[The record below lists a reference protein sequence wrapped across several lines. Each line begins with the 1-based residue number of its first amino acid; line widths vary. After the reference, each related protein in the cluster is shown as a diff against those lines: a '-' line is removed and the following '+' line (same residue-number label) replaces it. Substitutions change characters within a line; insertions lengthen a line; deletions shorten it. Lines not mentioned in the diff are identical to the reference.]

1 MGIIQFSIRNSLVV
15 NLFLLIVVIAG
26 ALAWTNLPQEMF
38 PVVDL
43 DRVRVTTEFEGAPP
57 AEVEKQITLVIEEE
71 LESLPDIDLVTSES
85 SEGLSKIEIQL
96 KPDTDVDDFLIEV
109 RALVDAINDLPEEA
123 ETATVSR
130 LKTRFPVISLALY
143 GDIPPGLLYAT
154 AEDVRRDI
162 LALPGVGSVGIA
174 GDRDWE
180 LWIVVDPQHLAAR
193 AITLEQVQQSIRA
206 NLRDLPGGSV
216 QSSEGD
222 ILLRG
227 MGVANSVEA
236 VERLVI
242 QSEIGGGQ
250 LMLGEVAEVQLR
262 LQEEQTL
269 GRFNGAP
276 SINLTITKTAKAS
289 TIDIAAA
296 VRTYTDEI
304 RASLPLGIEVGL
316 FSDLSVYVK
325 TRLDTVKSSGLIGLI
340 LVLASLYWFLNFRVA
355 FITALGIPVSFL
367 IGVILMYY
375 LGYTIN
381 MISLFAFLI
390 ALGMI
395 VDDAIIVTENVY
407 RHIENGVAPRQAAR
421 IGSAEVFWPIV
432 ASTTTTIA
440 AFMPMFG
447 ITGTMGK
454 FIEVIPVVVTV
465 TLIGSLIEAFV
476 ILPAHAA
483 DYLRLKKEKKKS
495 RFWSQGLQ
503 RYLSVLRWSLLNRYI
518 VSIGTLAI
526 LAIFLTYAATR
537 LPYNQ
542 FGSVE
547 TGQFMVNIEAP
558 NTYSLDDSALLA
570 ETIEERILS
579 SMDEQQELK
588 SMLTNVGVT
597 LIDFN
602 RLKMGSHYIQIII
615 DLEKAAPKGFIE
627 NYVSPVVNLKFSTEG
642 TRSRSTEEV
651 INQIRM
657 QLQDIAGVQRF
668 SILRPQG
675 GPAGSDIEVG
685 VSGDNI
691 DRLIALSSEV
701 KQFLRQ
707 LPGVQD
713 VQQDLEPGKLEYQYS
728 LNERGREL
736 GLTQQQISNAVRT
749 GYVGLELEHVSWDNE
764 RYPVRLIYP
773 DQLRKDGSTLINL
786 PITLP
791 LGETVYLGEV
801 ADITLSRGLGTILRR
816 DAERLALVTAEVDT
830 AVTTPME
837 VNALVERQF
846 SDRFKND
853 PNYELLFLGEK
864 KEANDSFKDVFSVL
878 IISLAII
885 FFILATLFKSI
896 LDPFVIMLAIPF
908 GIVGVIIGHM
918 LFNYNLQFLS
928 MIGFLALT
936 GIVVNDSLILVDFAK
951 KRRAQGIACVEALI
965 DAGRTR
971 IRPILL
977 TTVTTFLGIS
987 PLIFFASGQTAF
999 LSPMAISLGFGL
1011 IFATVLILL
1020 VVPCFYM
1027 VADDF
1032 RNFLQRLRALA
1043 TGFEQDKPEI

>member
-1 MGIIQFSIRNSLVV
+1 MNIIQFSIRNALVV
-15 NLFLLIVVIAG
+15 NLFLLIIVIAG
-26 ALAWTNLPQEMF
+26 AMAWTNLPQEMF

-43 DRVRVTTEFEGAPP
+43 DRVRIVTEFEGAPP
-57 AEVEKQITLVIEEE
+57 AEVEKQITRVIEEE

-96 KPDTDVDDFLIEV
+96 KTDTDVDDFLLEV
-109 RALVDAINDLPEEA
+109 RALVDAINDLPDEA
-123 ETATVSR
+123 ETPVVNR

-162 LALPGVGSVGIA
+162 LSLPGVASVGIA
-174 GDRDWE
+174 GDREWE
-180 LWIVVDPQHLAAR
+180 LWVVVDPQRLAVR
-193 AITLEQVQQSIRA
+193 GVSLEQVQQALRA

-216 QSSEGD
+216 QSAEGD

-227 MGVANSVEA
+227 MGVADDVEA
-236 VERLVI
+236 VERLVL
-242 QSEIGGGQ
+242 QSEVGGGQ
-250 LMLGEVAEVQLR
+250 LMLSEVAEVQLR

-276 SINLTITKTAKAS
+276 SVNLTITKTAKAS

-296 VRTYTDEI
+296 VRVYQKEI
-304 RASLPLGIEVGL
+304 AQSLPPGIEVGL
-316 FSDLSVYVK
+316 FSDLSSYVK

-367 IGVILMYY
+367 IGVMLMYY

-421 IGSAEVFWPIV
+421 VGAAEVFWPIV
-432 ASTTTTIA
+432 ASTSTTIA

-483 DYLRLKKEKKKS
+483 DYLRLKKKKKS
-495 RFWSQGLQ
+495 EFWSKGLK
-503 RYLSVLRWSLLNRYI
+503 RYLSVLQWSLLNRYI
-518 VSIGTLAI
+518 ISVATIAI
-526 LAIFLTYAATR
+526 LAVFLTYAATR

-558 NTYSLDDSALLA
+558 NTYSLDDSAGLA
-570 ETIEERILS
+570 ETIEGRILA
-579 SMDEQQELK
+579 SMDEEQELK

-642 TRSRSTEEV
+642 TRERSTQEV
-651 INQIRM
+651 INQIRL

-675 GPAGSDIEVG
+675 GPAGSDIEIG

-691 DRLIALSSEV
+691 DRLIQLSTEV

-773 DQLRKDGSTLINL
+773 DHLRKDGSTLANL
-786 PITLP
+786 PIILS
-791 LGETVYLGEV
+791 GGGTVYLGEV

-816 DAERLALVTAEVDT
+816 DAQRLALVTAEVDT
-830 AVTTPME
+830 KVTTPIE
-837 VNALVERQF
+837 VNALIERQF
-846 SDRFKND
+846 SDAFDND

-864 KEANDSFKDVFSVL
+864 KEANDSFKDVFNVL
-878 IISLAII
+878 IISLAVI
-885 FFILATLFKSI
+885 FFILAALFKSI

-1011 IFATVLILL
+1011 IFATVLILI

-1032 RNFLQRLRALA
+1032 RSFLQRLRASQ
-1043 TGFEQDKPEI
+1043 FKFKQDEPEN

>member
-1 MGIIQFSIRNSLVV
+1 MNIIQFSIRNALVV
-15 NLFLLIVVIAG
+15 NLFLLIIVIAG
-26 ALAWTNLPQEMF
+26 AMAWTNLPQEMF

-43 DRVRVTTEFEGAPP
+43 DRVRIVTEFEGAPP
-57 AEVEKQITLVIEEE
+57 AEVEKQITRVIEEE

-96 KPDTDVDDFLIEV
+96 KTDTDVDDFLLEV
-109 RALVDAINDLPEEA
+109 RALVDAINDLPDEA
-123 ETATVSR
+123 ETPVVNR

-162 LALPGVGSVGIA
+162 LSLPGVASVGIA
-174 GDRDWE
+174 GDREWE
-180 LWIVVDPQHLAAR
+180 LWVVVDPQRLAVR
-193 AITLEQVQQSIRA
+193 GVSLEQVQQALRA

-216 QSSEGD
+216 QSAEGD

-227 MGVANSVEA
+227 MGVADDVEA
-236 VERLVI
+236 VERLVL
-242 QSEIGGGQ
+242 QSEVGGGQ
-250 LMLGEVAEVQLR
+250 LMLSEVAEVQLR

-276 SINLTITKTAKAS
+276 SVNLTITKTAKAS

-296 VRTYTDEI
+296 VRVYQKEI
-304 RASLPLGIEVGL
+304 AQSLPPGIEVGL
-316 FSDLSVYVK
+316 FSDLSSYVK

-367 IGVILMYY
+367 IGVMLMYY

-421 IGSAEVFWPIV
+421 VGAAEVFWPIV
-432 ASTTTTIA
+432 ASTSTTIA

-483 DYLRLKKEKKKS
+483 DYLRLKKKKKS
-495 RFWSQGLQ
+495 EFWSKGLK
-503 RYLSVLRWSLLNRYI
+503 RYLSVLQWSLLNRYI
-518 VSIGTLAI
+518 ISVATIAI
-526 LAIFLTYAATR
+526 LAVFLTYAATR

-558 NTYSLDDSALLA
+558 NTYSLDDSAGLA
-570 ETIEERILS
+570 ETIEGRILA
-579 SMDEQQELK
+579 SMDEEQELK

-642 TRSRSTEEV
+642 TRERSTQEV
-651 INQIRM
+651 INQIRL

-668 SILRPQG
+668 SIMRPQG
-675 GPAGSDIEVG
+675 GPAGSDIEIG

-691 DRLIALSSEV
+691 DRLIQLSTEV

-773 DQLRKDGSTLINL
+773 DHLRKDGSTLANL
-786 PITLP
+786 PIILS
-791 LGETVYLGEV
+791 GGGTVYLGEV

-816 DAERLALVTAEVDT
+816 DAQRLALVTAEVDT
-830 AVTTPME
+830 KVTTPIA
-837 VNALVERQF
+837 VNALIERQF
-846 SDRFKND
+846 SDAFDND

-864 KEANDSFKDVFSVL
+864 KEANDSFKDVFNVL
-878 IISLAII
+878 IISLAVI
-885 FFILATLFKSI
+885 FFILAALFKSI

-1011 IFATVLILL
+1011 IFATVLILI

-1032 RNFLQRLRALA
+1032 RSFLQRLRASQ
-1043 TGFEQDKPEI
+1043 FKFKQDEPEN

>member
-1 MGIIQFSIRNSLVV
+1 MNIIQFSIRNALVV
-15 NLFLLIVVIAG
+15 NLFLLIIVIAG
-26 ALAWTNLPQEMF
+26 AMAWTNLPQEMF

-43 DRVRVTTEFEGAPP
+43 DRVRIVTEFEGAPP

-96 KPDTDVDDFLIEV
+96 KTDTDVDDFLLEV
-109 RALVDAINDLPEEA
+109 RALVDAINDLPDEA
-123 ETATVSR
+123 ETPVVNR

-162 LALPGVGSVGIA
+162 LSLPGVASVGIA
-174 GDRDWE
+174 GDREWE
-180 LWIVVDPQHLAAR
+180 LWVVVDPQRLAVR
-193 AITLEQVQQSIRA
+193 GVSLEQVQQALRA

-216 QSSEGD
+216 QSAEGD

-227 MGVANSVEA
+227 MGVADDVEA
-236 VERLVI
+236 VERLVL
-242 QSEIGGGQ
+242 QSEVGGGQ
-250 LMLGEVAEVQLR
+250 LMLSEVAEVQLR

-276 SINLTITKTAKAS
+276 SVNLTITKTAKAS

-296 VRTYTDEI
+296 VRVYQKEI
-304 RASLPLGIEVGL
+304 AQSLPPGIEVGL
-316 FSDLSVYVK
+316 FSDLSSYVK

-367 IGVILMYY
+367 IGVMLMYY

-421 IGSAEVFWPIV
+421 VGAAEVFWPIV
-432 ASTTTTIA
+432 ASTSTTIA

-483 DYLRLKKEKKKS
+483 DYLRLKKKKKS
-495 RFWSQGLQ
+495 EFWSKGLK
-503 RYLSVLRWSLLNRYI
+503 RYLSVLQWSLLNRYI
-518 VSIGTLAI
+518 ISVATIAI
-526 LAIFLTYAATR
+526 LAVFLTYAATR

-558 NTYSLDDSALLA
+558 NTYSLDDSAGLA
-570 ETIEERILS
+570 ETIEGRILA
-579 SMDEQQELK
+579 SMDEEQELK

-642 TRSRSTEEV
+642 TRERSTQEV
-651 INQIRM
+651 INQIRL

-675 GPAGSDIEVG
+675 GPAGSDIEIG

-691 DRLIALSSEV
+691 DRLIQLSTEV

-773 DQLRKDGSTLINL
+773 DHLRKDGSTLANL
-786 PITLP
+786 PIILS
-791 LGETVYLGEV
+791 GGGTVYLGEV

-816 DAERLALVTAEVDT
+816 DAQRLALVTAEVDT
-830 AVTTPME
+830 KVTTPIE
-837 VNALVERQF
+837 VNALIERQF
-846 SDRFKND
+846 SDAFDND

-864 KEANDSFKDVFSVL
+864 KEANDSFKDVFNVL
-878 IISLAII
+878 IISLAVI
-885 FFILATLFKSI
+885 FFILAALFKSI
-896 LDPFVIMLAIPF
+896 LDPLVIMLAIPF

-951 KRRAQGIACVEALI
+951 KRRVQGIACVEALI

-1011 IFATVLILL
+1011 IFATVLILI

-1032 RNFLQRLRALA
+1032 RSFLQRLRASQ
-1043 TGFEQDKPEI
+1043 FKFKQDEPEN

>member
-1 MGIIQFSIRNSLVV
+1 MNIIQFSIRNALVV
-15 NLFLLIVVIAG
+15 NLFLLIIVIAG
-26 ALAWTNLPQEMF
+26 AMAWTNLPQEMF

-43 DRVRVTTEFEGAPP
+43 DRVRIVTEFEGAPP
-57 AEVEKQITLVIEEE
+57 AEVEKQITRVIEEE

-96 KPDTDVDDFLIEV
+96 KTDTDVDDFLLEV
-109 RALVDAINDLPEEA
+109 RALVDAINDLPDEA
-123 ETATVSR
+123 ETPVVNR

-162 LALPGVGSVGIA
+162 LSLPGVASVGIA
-174 GDRDWE
+174 GDREWE
-180 LWIVVDPQHLAAR
+180 LWVVVDPQRLAVR
-193 AITLEQVQQSIRA
+193 GVSLEQVQQALRA

-216 QSSEGD
+216 QSAEGD

-227 MGVANSVEA
+227 MGVADDVEA
-236 VERLVI
+236 VERLVL
-242 QSEIGGGQ
+242 QSEVGGGQ
-250 LMLGEVAEVQLR
+250 LMLSEVAEVQLR

-276 SINLTITKTAKAS
+276 SVNLTITKTAKAS

-296 VRTYTDEI
+296 VRVYQKEI
-304 RASLPLGIEVGL
+304 AQSLPPGIEVGL
-316 FSDLSVYVK
+316 FSDLSSYVK

-367 IGVILMYY
+367 IGVMLMYY

-421 IGSAEVFWPIV
+421 VGAAEVFWPIV
-432 ASTTTTIA
+432 ASTSTTIA

-483 DYLRLKKEKKKS
+483 DYLRLKKKKKS
-495 RFWSQGLQ
+495 EFWSKGLK
-503 RYLSVLRWSLLNRYI
+503 RYLSVLQWSLLNRYI
-518 VSIGTLAI
+518 ISVATIAI
-526 LAIFLTYAATR
+526 LAVFLTYAATR

-558 NTYSLDDSALLA
+558 NTYSLDDSAGLA
-570 ETIEERILS
+570 ETIEGRILA
-579 SMDEQQELK
+579 SMDEEQELK

-642 TRSRSTEEV
+642 TRERSTQEV
-651 INQIRM
+651 INQIRL

-675 GPAGSDIEVG
+675 GPAGSDIEIG

-691 DRLIALSSEV
+691 DRLIQLSTEV

-773 DQLRKDGSTLINL
+773 DHLRKDGSTLANL
-786 PITLP
+786 PIILS
-791 LGETVYLGEV
+791 GGGTVYLGEV

-816 DAERLALVTAEVDT
+816 DAQRLALVTAEVDT
-830 AVTTPME
+830 KVTTPIE
-837 VNALVERQF
+837 VNALIERQF
-846 SDRFKND
+846 SDAFDND

-864 KEANDSFKDVFSVL
+864 KEANDSFKDVFNVL
-878 IISLAII
+878 IISLAVI
-885 FFILATLFKSI
+885 FFILAALFKSI
-896 LDPFVIMLAIPF
+896 LDPLVIMLAIPF

-951 KRRAQGIACVEALI
+951 KRRVQGIACVEALI

-1011 IFATVLILL
+1011 IFATVLILI

-1032 RNFLQRLRALA
+1032 RSFLQRLRASQ
-1043 TGFEQDKPEI
+1043 FKFKQDEPEN

>member
-1 MGIIQFSIRNSLVV
+1 MSIIQFSIRNTLVV
-15 NLFLLIVVIAG
+15 NLFLLIIIIAG
-26 ALAWTNLPQEMF
+26 ALAWNNLPQEMF

-43 DRVRVTTEFEGAPP
+43 DRVRITTEYEGAPP

-71 LESLPDIDLVTSES
+71 LESLPDIELITSES
-85 SEGLSKIEIQL
+85 SESLSKIEIKL
-96 KPDTDVDDFLIEV
+96 KPDTDIDDFLLEV
-109 RALVDAINDLPEEA
+109 RALVDAIDDLPDEA
-123 ETATVSR
+123 ETVKVSR

-143 GDIPPGLLYAT
+143 GDIPPGLLYTT
-154 AEDVRRDI
+154 AEKVRRDI
-162 LALPGVGSVGIA
+162 LSLPGVGSVGIA

-180 LWIVVDPQHLAAR
+180 LWIVVDPQRLAAR
-193 AITLEQVQQSIRA
+193 AITLEQVQQAIRA

-227 MGVANSVEA
+227 MGVANNVEA
-236 VERLVI
+236 VERLVL
-242 QSEIGGGQ
+242 QNEIGGGQ
-250 LMLGEVAEVQLR
+250 LMLGEVADVQLR

-276 SINLTITKTAKAS
+276 SVNLTVTKTAKAS

-296 VRTYTDEI
+296 I
-304 RASLPLGIEVGL
+304 RVYKEDIAESLPLGVKVGL

-421 IGSAEVFWPIV
+421 VGAAEVFWPVV
-432 ASTTTTIA
+432 ASTSTTIA

-465 TLIGSLIEAFV
+465 TLIGSLFEAFV

-483 DYLRLKKEKKKS
+483 NHLRLKKKKKVS
-495 RFWSQGLQ
+495 PFWSKGLQ
-503 RYLSVLRWSLLNRYI
+503 RYLSVLHWSLLNRYI
-518 VSIGTLAI
+518 ISAATLAV
-526 LAIFLTYAATR
+526 LAVFLTYAATR

-542 FGSVE
+542 FGNVE

-558 NTYSLDDSALLA
+558 NTYSLSDSAVLA
-570 ETIEERILS
+570 EIIEERILS
-579 SMDEQQELK
+579 SIDEERELK

-602 RLKMGSHYIQIII
+602 RLKMGSHYIQVII
-615 DLEKAAPKGFIE
+615 DLEKAEAKGFVE
-627 NYVSPVVNLKFSTEG
+627 KYVSPIVNLKFSTEG
-642 TRSRSTEEV
+642 TRTRNTEDI

-657 QLQDIAGVQRF
+657 QLQDVAGIQRF

-675 GPAGSDIEVG
+675 GPAGADIEIG
-685 VSGDNI
+685 VSGESI
-691 DRLIALSSEV
+691 DRLILLSGEI

-707 LPGVQD
+707 IPGVQD

-728 LNERGREL
+728 LNERGRNL
-736 GLTQQQISNAVRT
+736 GLTQEQISNAVRT

-773 DQLRKDGSTLINL
+773 DDLRKDGSTLVNL

-791 LGETVYLGEV
+791 LGGTVYLGEI

-816 DAERLALVTAEVDT
+816 DAERLALVTAEVD
-830 AVTTPME
+830 AKMITPME
-837 VNALVERQF
+837 VNTLVERQF
-846 SDRFKND
+846 ADVFKTT

-864 KEANDSFKDVFSVL
+864 KEANDSFNDVFNVL
-878 IISLAII
+878 IISLAVI
-885 FFILATLFKSI
+885 FFILAALFKSI

-951 KRRAQGIACVEALI
+951 KRRAQGVACIEALI

-1011 IFATVLILL
+1011 IFATILILI

-1032 RNFLQRLRALA
+1032 RGFLQRLRLSLIGLKQAKSE
-1043 TGFEQDKPEI
+1043 T

>member
-1 MGIIQFSIRNSLVV
+1 M
-15 NLFLLIVVIAG
+15 
-26 ALAWTNLPQEMF
+26 
-38 PVVDL
+38 
-43 DRVRVTTEFEGAPP
+43 
-57 AEVEKQITLVIEEE
+57 
-71 LESLPDIDLVTSES
+71 
-85 SEGLSKIEIQL
+85 
-96 KPDTDVDDFLIEV
+96 
-109 RALVDAINDLPEEA
+109 
-123 ETATVSR
+123 
-130 LKTRFPVISLALY
+130 
-143 GDIPPGLLYAT
+143 
-154 AEDVRRDI
+154 
-162 LALPGVGSVGIA
+162 
-174 GDRDWE
+174 
-180 LWIVVDPQHLAAR
+180 
-193 AITLEQVQQSIRA
+193 
-206 NLRDLPGGSV
+206 
-216 QSSEGD
+216 
-222 ILLRG
+222 
-227 MGVANSVEA
+227 
-236 VERLVI
+236 
-242 QSEIGGGQ
+242 
-250 LMLGEVAEVQLR
+250 
-262 LQEEQTL
+262 
-269 GRFNGAP
+269 
-276 SINLTITKTAKAS
+276 
-289 TIDIAAA
+289 
-296 VRTYTDEI
+296 
-304 RASLPLGIEVGL
+304 
-316 FSDLSVYVK
+316 
-325 TRLDTVKSSGLIGLI
+325 IGLI

-367 IGVILMYY
+367 IGVMLMYY

-421 IGSAEVFWPIV
+421 VGAAEVFWPIV
-432 ASTTTTIA
+432 ASTSTTIA

-483 DYLRLKKEKKKS
+483 DYLRLKKKKKS
-495 RFWSQGLQ
+495 EFWSKGLK
-503 RYLSVLRWSLLNRYI
+503 RYLSVLQWSLLNRYI
-518 VSIGTLAI
+518 ISVATIAI
-526 LAIFLTYAATR
+526 LAVFLTYAATR

-558 NTYSLDDSALLA
+558 NTYSLDDSAGLA
-570 ETIEERILS
+570 ETIEGRILA
-579 SMDEQQELK
+579 SMDEEQELK

-642 TRSRSTEEV
+642 TRERSTQEV
-651 INQIRM
+651 INQIRL

-668 SILRPQG
+668 SIMRPQG
-675 GPAGSDIEVG
+675 GPAGSDIEIG

-691 DRLIALSSEV
+691 DRLIQLSTEV

-773 DQLRKDGSTLINL
+773 DHLRKDGSTLANL
-786 PITLP
+786 PIILS
-791 LGETVYLGEV
+791 GGGTVYLGEV

-816 DAERLALVTAEVDT
+816 DAQRLALVTAEVDT
-830 AVTTPME
+830 KVTTPIA
-837 VNALVERQF
+837 VNALIERQF
-846 SDRFKND
+846 SDAFDND

-864 KEANDSFKDVFSVL
+864 KEANDSFKDVFIVL
-878 IISLAII
+878 IISLAVI
-885 FFILATLFKSI
+885 FFILAALFKSI

-1011 IFATVLILL
+1011 IFATVLILI

-1032 RNFLQRLRALA
+1032 RSFLQRLRASQ
-1043 TGFEQDKPEI
+1043 FKFKQDESEN

>member
-1 MGIIQFSIRNSLVV
+1 MNIIQFSIRNALVV
-15 NLFLLIVVIAG
+15 NLFLLIIVIAG
-26 ALAWTNLPQEMF
+26 AMAWTNLPQEMF

-43 DRVRVTTEFEGAPP
+43 DRVRIVTEFEGAPP
-57 AEVEKQITLVIEEE
+57 AEVEKQITRVIEEE

-96 KPDTDVDDFLIEV
+96 KTDTDVDDFLLEV
-109 RALVDAINDLPEEA
+109 RALVDAINDLPDEA
-123 ETATVSR
+123 ETPVVNR

-162 LALPGVGSVGIA
+162 LSLPGVASVGIA
-174 GDRDWE
+174 GDREWE
-180 LWIVVDPQHLAAR
+180 LWVVVDPQRLAVR
-193 AITLEQVQQSIRA
+193 GVSLEQVQQALRA

-216 QSSEGD
+216 QSAEGD

-227 MGVANSVEA
+227 MGVADDVEA
-236 VERLVI
+236 VERLVL
-242 QSEIGGGQ
+242 QSEVGGGQ
-250 LMLGEVAEVQLR
+250 LMLSEVAEVQLR

-276 SINLTITKTAKAS
+276 SVNLTITKTAKAS

-296 VRTYTDEI
+296 VRVYQKEI
-304 RASLPLGIEVGL
+304 AQSLPPGIEVGL
-316 FSDLSVYVK
+316 FSDLSSYVK

-367 IGVILMYY
+367 IGVMLMYY

-421 IGSAEVFWPIV
+421 VGAAEVFWPIV
-432 ASTTTTIA
+432 ASTSTTIA

-483 DYLRLKKEKKKS
+483 DYLRLKKKKKS
-495 RFWSQGLQ
+495 EFWSKGLK
-503 RYLSVLRWSLLNRYI
+503 RYLSVLQWSLLNRYI
-518 VSIGTLAI
+518 ISVATIAI
-526 LAIFLTYAATR
+526 LAVFLTYAATR

-558 NTYSLDDSALLA
+558 NTYSLDDSAGLA
-570 ETIEERILS
+570 ETIEGRILA
-579 SMDEQQELK
+579 SMDEEQELK

-615 DLEKAAPKGFIE
+615 DLEKSAPKGFIE

-642 TRSRSTEEV
+642 TRERSTQEV
-651 INQIRM
+651 INQIRL

-668 SILRPQG
+668 SIMRPQG
-675 GPAGSDIEVG
+675 GPAGSDIEIG

-691 DRLIALSSEV
+691 DRLIQLSTEV

-773 DQLRKDGSTLINL
+773 DHLRKDGSTLANL
-786 PITLP
+786 PIILS
-791 LGETVYLGEV
+791 GGGTVYLGEV

-816 DAERLALVTAEVDT
+816 DAQRLALVTAEVDT
-830 AVTTPME
+830 KVTTPIA
-837 VNALVERQF
+837 VNALIERQF
-846 SDRFKND
+846 SDAFDND

-864 KEANDSFKDVFSVL
+864 KEANDSFKDVFNVL
-878 IISLAII
+878 IISLAVI
-885 FFILATLFKSI
+885 FFILAALFKSI

-1011 IFATVLILL
+1011 IFATVLILI

-1032 RNFLQRLRALA
+1032 RSFLQRLRASQ
-1043 TGFEQDKPEI
+1043 FKFKQDEPEN